1 MSANL
6 TELELPEGVDA
17 NKAQRLIQWIVKL
30 EAENEKTHKLNDS
43 EMIHKIMSQIQGEA
57 KCI

>member
-1 MSANL
+1 MVNL
-6 TELELPEGVDA
+6 ADLEIPEGVDA
-17 NKAQRLIQWIVKL
+17 AKAQRLIQWIVKL

-43 EMIHKIMSQIQGEA
+43 EMIHKIMTRIQGEA